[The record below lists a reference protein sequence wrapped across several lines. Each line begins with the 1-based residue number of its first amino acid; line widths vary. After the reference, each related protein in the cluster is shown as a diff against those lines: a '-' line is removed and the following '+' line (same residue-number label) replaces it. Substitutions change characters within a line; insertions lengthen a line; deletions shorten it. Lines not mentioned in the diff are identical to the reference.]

1 MKTRFLQNFG
11 GKYAAACEEERRE
24 SASSSSLLQNLGLR
38 VITNESA

>member
-24 SASSSSLLQNLGLR
+24 SASSLLQNLGLR